1 MSDFTSSTNQ
11 QGLRFD
17 VFTVFPSMFTG
28 PMDESIVRRARD
40 RGSVSLHVHD
50 IRSATVDRHRSTDD
64 TPYGG
69 GSGMVMSA
77 PPIVTSVESV
87 LGDDAPASRI
97 LIMSPAGRLFTQTMA
112 RELGGARRVAII
124 CGHYEGID
132 DRVRSILDAEEVSIG
147 DYVLTGGEIPAMVII
162 DAVTRLLPGV
172 IAGSSITDE
181 SHSHGLVEYPQ
192 FTRPA
197 EYRSHSVPDVLL
209 SGHHANIVAWREAEA
224 LRRTK
229 ERRPD
234 LLANRLPGPNMAG
247 SQVEQR
253 PAKSQVPE
261 PIGDD
266 SGEPQGT

>member
-1 MSDFTSSTNQ
+1 MTDLTSSTNQ
-11 QGLRFD
+11 PGVRFD
-17 VFTVFPSMFTG
+17 VFTVFPLMFTG

-40 RGSVSLHVHD
+40 RGSMSLHVHD
-50 IRSATVDRHRSTDD
+50 IRTSTLDRHRSTDD

-87 LGDDAPASRI
+87 LGDDAPTSRI
-97 LIMSPAGRLFTQTMA
+97 LIMSPAGRLFSQTMA
-112 RELGGARRVAII
+112 RELAGARRVAII

-172 IAGSSITDE
+172 ITGSSTTDE
-181 SHSHGLVEYPQ
+181 SHCDGLVEYPQ

-197 EYRSHSVPDVLL
+197 HYRGHSVPDVLL
-209 SGHHANIVAWREAEA
+209 SGHHANIIAWRQAEA
-224 LRRTK
+224 LRRTT

-234 LLANRLPGPNMAG
+234 LLVSRPSVSTFGGA
-247 SQVEQR
+247 QVKQR
-253 PAKSQVPE
+253 SAESEFPKPS
-261 PIGDD
+261 GRG
-266 SGEPQGT
+266 SGETRGI